1 MEMIVAVA
9 VVVLVVWWFF
19 FREKKEETSNMNF
32 NVPYKIEPPIVEP
45 VIPAVVET
53 KPVVTEMVNTKDTRD
68 LNKDGVVSSEEKA
81 VWVEK
86 LDLNKD
92 GVVDSS
98 EKKIA
103 KAKTKVVKPAVVA
116 TPAKTSKTTTSN
128 VIALKQPRVKKVT
141 K

>member
-1 MEMIVAVA
+1 MEIIVAVLVVA
-9 VVVLVVWWFF
+9 VLVWWFF

-32 NVPYKIEPPIVEP
+32 SAPYKIELPIVEP

-53 KPVVTEMVNTKDTRD
+53 KPVVTEIVNTKDTRD
-68 LNKDGVVSSEEKA
+68 LNKDGVVSAEEKA

-103 KAKTKVVKPAVVA
+103 KAKTKVVKPSVVA